1 MHFSWLQRLLR
12 PAVWLLLASRIS
24 AETQILNVS
33 FDISREFYQAYNP
46 VFAEHW
52 KKTTGQSLAIAQSHA
67 GSSKQAR
74 AVIDGLEAD
83 VVTLNQVIDMDQ
95 VASKGLVSKEWRK
108 AYPHEASPFLS
119 TIVFLVRK
127 GNPRGIRDWNDLV
140 RPDVSVVVPN
150 PKTSGNGR
158 YSYLS
163 AYVYALK
170 QPGGDEAKAREF
182 VGQLFKRVPVLDVG
196 GRGATTTFVQREIG
210 DVLLTFEAEVYLTIQ
225 EMGRDKFDV
234 VVPSLS
240 IEAELPVA
248 VVEPVAKRRGTLKA
262 SQAYLDYLFS
272 EAGQEVAARNFYR
285 PRSAKVA
292 ERHAAQFPKIEL
304 FRVESVLGDWAEVQ
318 RKHFSEGGLFDQIY
332 STKR

>member
-1 MHFSWLQRLLR
+1 MWL
-12 PAVWLLLASRIS
+12 WLASRMS
-24 AETQILNVS
+24 AETRILNVS
-33 FDISREFYQAYNP
+33 FDVSREFYQAYNP
-46 VFAEHW
+46 VFADHW
-52 KKTTGQSLAIAQSHA
+52 KKTTGETLSIAQSHA

-108 AYPHEASPFLS
+108 AFPHEASPFLS

-127 GNPRGIRDWNDLV
+127 GNPKGIRDWSDLV

-158 YSYLS
+158 YSYLA

-170 QPGGDEAKAREF
+170 RPGGDEAQAREF
-182 VGQLFKRVPVLDVG
+182 VGRLFKRVPVLDVG
-196 GRGATTTFVQREIG
+196 GRGASTTFVQREIG

-225 EMGRDKFDV
+225 EMGRDRFEV
-234 VVPSLS
+234 VVPSMS

-248 VVEPVAKRRGTLKA
+248 VVEPVARRRGTLKV

-272 EAGQEVAARNFYR
+272 EDAQEFAARNFYR
-285 PRSAKVA
+285 PRLAKVA
-292 ERHAAQFPKIEL
+292 ERHLAQMPRIEL
-304 FRVESVLGDWAEVQ
+304 FRVETVLGDWAGVQ